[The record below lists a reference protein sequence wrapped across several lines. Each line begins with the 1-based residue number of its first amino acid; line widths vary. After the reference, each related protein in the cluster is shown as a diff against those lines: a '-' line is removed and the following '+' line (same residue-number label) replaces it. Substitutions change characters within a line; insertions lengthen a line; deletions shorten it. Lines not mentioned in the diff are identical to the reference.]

1 MKIIKKG
8 RDSDFSCPEER
19 SFEVAVNPFKVV
31 YIRIQVKDF
40 VYLVVDC
47 KHCKD
52 TFQYISEFCS
62 FSMF

>member
-8 RDSDFSCPEER
+8 SDIDFSCPKER
-19 SFEVAVNPFKVV
+19 SFEVAVNPFEVV
-31 YIRIQVKDF
+31 YIKIQVKDF
-40 VYLVVDC
+40 VYLVIDH

-52 TFQYISEFCS
+52 IFQYISEFCS